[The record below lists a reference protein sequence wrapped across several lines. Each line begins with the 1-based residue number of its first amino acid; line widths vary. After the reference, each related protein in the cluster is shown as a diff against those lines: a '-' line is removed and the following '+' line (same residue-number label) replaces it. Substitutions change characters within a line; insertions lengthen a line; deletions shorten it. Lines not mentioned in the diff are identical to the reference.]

1 MSKFKTLLLAHHGG
15 NNQIIHLAVKQF
27 CENVTRRTEGR
38 IAIATIPN
46 SSLGNLAE
54 LLRLV
59 MDGTADMALPP
70 YDRLASCAPRF
81 SCISLPFVFDDH
93 AHVDR
98 MLDGEYKEWAGHDL
112 DAAGIVHLGSW
123 EWGFRQISNSRRPI
137 LRPEDICGL
146 KIRVPP
152 IALYRAT
159 IRAFGGVPV
168 MVEYSRIVSV
178 IRQGLIDGQE
188 NPVSII
194 DSLGLQRDQKFISL
208 LNYSYGT
215 LAHIINR
222 NRFESLTVEQQT
234 ILGEESHKAGLL
246 MRTLARSQEVER
258 LDVFASQG
266 VQIDRPDTGLFK
278 ALMGPVYASLGELL
292 GVENV
297 RVFMDMAN
305 RQRRAPTGEA
315 R

>member
-15 NNQIIHLAVKQF
+15 NNHIIHLAVKQF
-27 CENVTRRTEGR
+27 SENVAHRTDGR

-46 SSLGNLAE
+46 SSLGNLPE
-54 LLRLV
+54 LLRMV

-70 YDRLASCAPRF
+70 YDRFASCAPRL
-81 SCISLPFVFDDH
+81 CCLSLPFVFDDY

-98 MLDGEYKEWAGHDL
+98 MLDGELKEWIRHDL
-112 DAAGIVHLGSW
+112 DATGTVHLGSW

-137 LRPEDICGL
+137 LRPEDIRGL

-159 IRAFGGVPV
+159 VSAFGGVPV
-168 MVEYSRIVSV
+168 MVEYSRLVSV

-194 DSLGLQRDQKFISL
+194 YSLGLHRDQKFISL
-208 LNYSYGT
+208 LNYTYGT

-222 NRFESLTVEQQT
+222 NRFESLSAEQQT
-234 ILGEESHKAGLL
+234 ILGEESCKAGLL
-246 MRTLARSQEVER
+246 MRTLARSQEVEQ

-266 VQIDRPDTGLFK
+266 VQIDRPDR
-278 ALMGPVYASLGELL
+278 E
-292 GVENV
+292 
-297 RVFMDMAN
+297 
-305 RQRRAPTGEA
+305 
-315 R
+315 